1 MAQFGNA
8 DSGFFTNSQT
18 TVACQFITCCTINQ
32 CGVIIPDS
40 GCCSSVRCGASNCA
54 SGGYSATLGGLS
66 NTSSG
71 LYSAIVGGQLNNT
84 CGFANSFIVGS
95 NLCATQVCTTFVNCL
110 SAANLTSGCSVC
122 VSTNGV
128 LVNAAPPTA
137 PIIILG
143 SGTCSTLR
151 CNSSNLASACF
162 SGSLSGC
169 SNTASGI
176 YSAILGGRS
185 NNTCTFSDSMIVGS
199 NLCATQ
205 ACTTFTN
212 CLSANN
218 LTAGC
223 FVCAGTNKVLQNASF
238 TPIVNA
244 TGYFYNTT
252 TLSAL
257 LNTPTA
263 MVFNTTEVATGIV
276 LNGGGTQMIVTVAGI
291 YNLQFSAQIYRTA
304 GGTTE
309 TIDIWIRVNGI
320 DVPNSN
326 TVTTLKDNS
335 TFFVL
340 SWNFFVTLTAGQ
352 YVQLMWAVTDIRIKI
367 ESQPINLTIPH
378 PATPSIIA
386 SIFRVA

>member
-84 CGFANSFIVGS
+84 CGFANSF
-95 NLCATQVCTTFVNCL
+95 
-110 SAANLTSGCSVC
+110 
-122 VSTNGV
+122 
-128 LVNAAPPTA
+128 
-137 PIIILG
+137 
-143 SGTCSTLR
+143 
-151 CNSSNLASACF
+151 
-162 SGSLSGC
+162 
-169 SNTASGI
+169 
-176 YSAILGGRS
+176 
-185 NNTCTFSDSMIVGS
+185 IVGS